1 VQNLAHKVKPIKVLL
16 LPVNTL
22 HRSHCHQPQ
31 PARFCLLPWH
41 LVNWLLLLN
50 HLPPL
55 EKFCQPLKMPVPG
68 NLLTDLPS
76 HCHPAKAL
84 PPLVRFCLLLK
95 MPVPD
100 NLLMDLPSHCHPA
113 KALPPLVKFCLL
125 HKVQPLQVRYCP
137 PR

>member
-1 VQNLAHKVKPIKVLL
+1 VPNLAHKVKPIKVLL

-84 PPLVRFCLLLK
+84 PPLV
-95 MPVPD
+95 
-100 NLLMDLPSHCHPA
+100 
-113 KALPPLVKFCLL
+113 KFCLL